1 MKTVLVTG
9 GAGFIG
15 SHLVD
20 RLIDEG
26 YQVVV
31 VDDLSRGKLTNINKK
46 ADFNKLDIRESKFEN
61 LVKKLKP
68 AFIFHFAAQS
78 SIESALDNPEAH
90 IKINL
95 ITTQK
100 ILELAK
106 KAGTEKLIFASSAA
120 VYSDTNDLPIEED
133 HPKEPI
139 SFYGVTKLCSEYLFQ
154 IHYRRFHFPYV
165 CLRFSNIY
173 GERQD
178 SSAEGGV
185 VAIFIRRMLKGEK
198 VIIYGDGEQTRD
210 FLYVSDAVSAC
221 IETLSPKVVG
231 EFNISTGKA
240 TSVKQLYENILEIS
254 KTKISFEFQ
263 KLRQIEVKNS
273 SLSPEKFIKTT
284 PWNPEADLKNGL
296 IKTFNYF
303 KAQR

>member
-68 AFIFHFAAQS
+68 AFIFHFPAQS
-78 SIESALDNPEAH
+78 SIESALDNPEEH

-95 ITTQK
+95 ITNQK

-154 IHYRRFHFPYV
+154 IHYRRFHFPYA
-165 CLRFSNIY
+165 CLRFSNVY

-178 SSAEGGV
+178 SSGEGGA
-185 VAIFIRRMLKGEK
+185 VAIFIRRIIEGRK
-198 VIIYGDGEQTRD
+198 VIIYGDGKQTRD
-210 FLYVSDAVSAC
+210 FLHVSDAVSAC
-221 IETLSPKVVG
+221 LRGLSKHVVG

-240 TSVKQLYENILEIS
+240 TSVYELYQILLNISES
-254 KTKISFEFQ
+254 KINFEFQ
-263 KLRQIEVKNS
+263 ELPYIEVKNS
-273 SLSPEKFIKTT
+273 FLSPEKFQEMTA
-284 PWNPEADLKNGL
+284 WNPEVDLKNGL
-296 IKTFNYF
+296 IKTLNYF
-303 KAQR
+303 KTQR